1 MHLTPPPQR
10 AARRHPDGPGT
21 RATQLR
27 RVCAVALAALVAVVT
42 ATVQPAAAQ
51 SGDPTVSPATVLS
64 ADGRTATDGVR
75 TLTVSQ
81 VRGLSPAGQTIRV
94 TGRGYDTNKG
104 VYVALCVI
112 PPRNVVP
119 SPCGGGVDLEGQA
132 GASQWFSSNPPSY
145 GVGLAK
151 PYGPGGSF
159 DTTFRVSPV
168 ISPTVDCRQ
177 VRCAVVTRND
187 HSRSSDRS
195 QDILVPVTFAA
206 GAAAPPAAGGGGG
219 APAPAPSAP
228 QSTAP
233 QSTAPPTT
241 APTTTAPPTTTT
253 TTTPP
258 APEATL
264 SPDGREVSDGTR
276 TLRAS
281 RVDGLDP
288 TGERIRVAGDGFDER
303 RGIYVALCRTN
314 GATAHGA
321 TDHGGS
327 DGGGAAPGPCA
338 TGEGHAAWIS
348 SAPPEW
354 GAELAQPFAP
364 GGRFE
369 VELELVAKID
379 GATDC
384 TAEGVECAVVVRA
397 DDTAAH
403 DRSLDLALPV
413 RFAPEPPERDEPAA
427 ADEDADVAAD
437 VAPAAAGEE
446 HGTGGSGGLAVL
458 VVALAAVVAAGGG
471 GLWWRA
477 RRRPARSGAPLEAP
491 PAERPGWSG

>member
-10 AARRHPDGPGT
+10 AARRHTDGPGT

-132 GASQWFSSNPPSY
+132 GATQWFSSNSLSTAWSCEVPTGRAVRSTPRSGSAPST
-145 GVGLAK
+145 ARR
-151 PYGPGGSF
+151 S
-159 DTTFRVSPV
+159 TAA
-168 ISPTVDCRQ
+168 
-177 VRCAVVTRND
+177 RCAARWHPQRPAAAAIGPRT
-187 HSRSSDRS
+187 SSCRS
-195 QDILVPVTFAA
+195 PA
-206 GAAAPPAAGGGGG
+206 GAPRAPAAGGGGG
-219 APAPAPSAP
+219 ALAPAPSAP
-228 QSTAP
+228 P
-233 QSTAPPTT
+233 STAPPTT
-241 APTTTAPPTTTT
+241 APTTTALPTTTT

-327 DGGGAAPGPCA
+327 DSGGAAPGPCA

-354 GAELAQPFAP
+354 AQSSPSRSRWAGASRSSSSSSQD
-364 GGRFE
+364 RRR
-369 VELELVAKID
+369 D
-379 GATDC
+379 HC
-384 TAEGVECAVVVRA
+384 TAEGVECAGGPG

-403 DRSLDLALPV
+403 DRC
-413 RFAPEPPERDEPAA
+413 
-427 ADEDADVAAD
+427 
-437 VAPAAAGEE
+437 
-446 HGTGGSGGLAVL
+446 
-458 VVALAAVVAAGGG
+458 
-471 GLWWRA
+471 
-477 RRRPARSGAPLEAP
+477 
-491 PAERPGWSG
+491 